1 MEKESR
7 WAFGYNECH
16 EKDLLENE
24 TKWRDD
30 VQLKIQTGS
39 SPKVYWKF
47 KKQCKNVYTGL
58 ILQHIFLN
66 CEFIF

>member
-7 WAFGYNECH
+7 RTFGYNECY

-24 TKWRDD
+24 TKRRDD

-39 SPKVYWKF
+39 SPKVYRKF
-47 KKQCKNVYTGL
+47 KKTM
-58 ILQHIFLN
+58 
-66 CEFIF
+66 